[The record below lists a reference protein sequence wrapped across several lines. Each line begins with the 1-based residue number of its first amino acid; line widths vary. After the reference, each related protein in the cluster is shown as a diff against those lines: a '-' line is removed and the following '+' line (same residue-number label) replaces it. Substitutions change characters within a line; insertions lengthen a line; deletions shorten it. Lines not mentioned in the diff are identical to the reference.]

1 MNRALRALATIT
13 RNPKLTTGLVLLIL
27 IVLVGVLN
35 GWLRGLIA
43 QHIGADPMKY
53 TPNHWAQPNATHL
66 LGTDMYG
73 RDVAAMTLQGL
84 ATSLKIGAIA
94 GVLSTAIAIV
104 IAFLAA
110 YRGGFLDA
118 LLSTVTDFFLVIPT
132 LPLLIAYS
140 TFAKHVG
147 LLQIGVILAIF
158 SWPGAARTIRTQVLS
173 LRTRSYV
180 DLAKV
185 TKFNTFEVIF
195 TELAP
200 NMLGY
205 LALGLAYAAV
215 AAMFALIGLEVIGL
229 GPSNVIDLG
238 FILSLATSNGALTIG
253 AWGIFVAPIGIAT
266 LVFFALTLINVGLE
280 ETYNP
285 RLRRVAG
292 A

>member
-1 MNRALRALATIT
+1 MSRAGRTLARIGGNR
-13 RNPKLTTGLVLLIL
+13 KLTTGLVIL
-27 IVLVGVLN
+27 AVIVLVGVLN

-43 QHIGADPMKY
+43 QHIGADPMTF
-53 TPNHWAQPNATHL
+53 TPNHWAQPNSTHL
-66 LGTDMYG
+66 LGTDQYG
-73 RDVAAMTLQGL
+73 RDIAAMTLQGL

-94 GVLSTAIAIV
+94 GGLSTAIAVV

-110 YRGGFLDA
+110 YRGGALDA

-147 LLQIGVILAIF
+147 LLQIGVILAVF

-173 LRTRSYV
+173 LRSRSYV

-185 TKFNTFEVIF
+185 TKSNTFQIIF

-229 GPSNVIDLG
+229 GPGGVIDLG
-238 FILSLATSNGALTIG
+238 FILNLATSNGALTIG
-253 AWGIFVAPIGIAT
+253 AWGVFVAPIVLSS
-266 LVFFALTLINVGLE
+266 LVFFSLTLINVGLE

-285 RLRRVAG
+285 RLRTVAG